1 MPTILNANKPPKH
14 IPASKKD
21 PATIFNM
28 NGGTVYYGPTEDELD
43 PDGQL
48 EPGEGVEVD
57 TPKWIWADQNAPAK
71 VQILTNA
78 DK

>member
-28 NGGTVYYGPTEDELD
+28 NGGTVYYGPTEDELNH
-43 PDGQL
+43 DGQL
-48 EPGEGVEVD
+48 EPGESLEVD
-57 TPKWIWADQNAPAK
+57 HPKWIWASQSDPAK
-71 VQILTNA
+71 VQILRNV